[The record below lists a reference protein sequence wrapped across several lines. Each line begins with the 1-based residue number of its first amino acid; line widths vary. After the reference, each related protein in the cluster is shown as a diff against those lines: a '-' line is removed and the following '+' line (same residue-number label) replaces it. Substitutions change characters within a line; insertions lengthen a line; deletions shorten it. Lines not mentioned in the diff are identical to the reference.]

1 MAVETIAIAG
11 RELPFR
17 RSLGALNEFDSKYKN
32 EGLTVLNLDF
42 TKMRVEHMA
51 FLLFCVIKGGYKF
64 EGKECD
70 ITLEWIYDN
79 AEVSDLETFAKSFS
93 DDEGDE
99 KKT

>member
-1 MAVETIAIAG
+1 
-11 RELPFR
+11 
-17 RSLGALNEFDSKYKN
+17 
-32 EGLTVLNLDF
+32 
-42 TKMRVEHMA
+42 MA

-93 DDEGDE
+93 DDEGEE